1 MDRQTRKAI
10 KHDKFLDQ
18 LNNAYTFAARNRKPL
33 IMAAVAIVILAV
45 AAAALAAY
53 SHRQEIEA
61 QKVLAEGIEVMQTP
75 VGERVIATST
85 SYESE
90 EARQKA
96 AEEIFRRVVDEYGSR
111 DAADVASLYLAQIE
125 ARRGDYDSARARFE
139 SFVDDHPEHLLAAS
153 AEVSL
158 LNMKLAAGET
168 DALITELQERIDGES
183 DRLPRPVLLAL
194 LAQAYEM
201 KGDQEKAIQAYRR
214 IANEFP
220 DSPYSLDAQRKLAQ
234 G

>member
-1 MDRQTRKAI
+1 MDRQTRQAI
-10 KHDKFLDQ
+10 KHDKFLDE
-18 LNNAYTFAARNRKPL
+18 LNNAYTFAARNRKLL
-33 IMAAVAIVILAV
+33 IMVAVAIGILAV
-45 AAAALAAY
+45 AAALLTGY
-53 SHRQEIEA
+53 FHRQEIEA
-61 QKVLAEGIEVMQTP
+61 QKLLAEGIEVVQAQ
-75 VGERVIATST
+75 VGETVAATST

-90 EARQKA
+90 EAKEKA

-111 DAADVASLYLAQIE
+111 DAADVASLYLARIE
-125 ARRGDYDSARARFE
+125 AGRGDYDSARDRYE
-139 SFVDDHPEHLLAAS
+139 SFVDDHPKHLLAGS

-158 LNMKLAAGET
+158 LNIRLAAGDIDEV
-168 DALITELQERIDGES
+168 ITELQQRIDNEKE
-183 DRLPRPVLLAL
+183 RLPRPVLLDL